1 MKITENVHL
10 QSGFTDTSGDLAT
23 LNKLKK
29 LCDNIKKPIL
39 PAAVASHTAAIDEMM
54 GLIDNASDHMGVTLT
69 ELGIRQKHSQLLQK
83 NHEEM
88 ELSNAT
94 IQENLVGLDLAESY
108 MELMNLMAV
117 TNANYTTFKQINSL
131 SLFNLI

>member
-1 MKITENVHL
+1 
-10 QSGFTDTSGDLAT
+10 
-23 LNKLKK
+23 
-29 LCDNIKKPIL
+29 
-39 PAAVASHTAAIDEMM
+39 M
-54 GLIDNASDHMGVTLT
+54 GLIDNASDHMGITLT
-69 ELGIRQKHSQLLQK
+69 ELGIRQKHSQLLQ

-131 SLFNLI
+131 SLLT